1 MIYVYFNIK
10 EIRSRKKY
18 IFTYYPEPDDLLHGE
33 SIKSKKTIDEMSF
46 VLPKTRNRLER
57 ISNNCDLEDCIF
69 QIRSSG
75 IRAYSLDEPFPTFA
89 VSNSGGG
96 AMIPVLSKERR
107 HLSLTEMRRI
117 MGFPEWYNLS
127 AVSRTSAIK
136 QLANAVCPPVI
147 ESICN
152 DIERVI

>member
-1 MIYVYFNIK
+1 
-10 EIRSRKKY
+10 
-18 IFTYYPEPDDLLHGE
+18 
-33 SIKSKKTIDEMSF
+33 MSF
-46 VLPKTRNRLER
+46 TLPKTRKSLER
-57 ISNNCDLEDCIF
+57 ISASCDLSDCVF

-107 HLSLTEMRRI
+107 HLNLTEMRRI
-117 MGFPEWYNLS
+117 MGFPEWFS
-127 AVSRTSAIK
+127 FDAVSRTDAIK

-147 ESICN
+147 SSICN
-152 DIERVI
+152 DIQKTLQL